1 MKAIKQQCLQIA
13 EEWREKKND
22 VFSLTERPAVADTLD
37 NKADQI
43 VCLLDDDPSVLKAT
57 SRLLAYAGWKVESFL
72 DPVAFLRYAESHQPE
87 VAVID
92 ILMPL
97 MEGLAVQ
104 ARLRTVSP
112 STRVIIWTSKDD
124 PMVRSK
130 AMGAGASAFV
140 LKSAA
145 RSEFLASIEF
155 ALGEA

>member
-1 MKAIKQQCLQIA
+1 MPGK
-13 EEWREKKND
+13 
-22 VFSLTERPAVADTLD
+22 LD
-37 NKADQI
+37 NKSERI

-57 SRLLAYAGWKVESFL
+57 SRLVAYAGWKVESFL
-72 DPVAFLRYAESHQPE
+72 DPVAFLRYAASHQPE

-97 MEGLAVQ
+97 MDGLAVQ
-104 ARLRTVSP
+104 ARLHAISS
-112 STRVIIWTSKDD
+112 STRVIILTSKDD
-124 PMVRSK
+124 PIVRSK
-130 AMGAGASAFV
+130 AMAAGASAFL